1 MSVSLPN
8 GVTLA
13 LATSYGAA
21 KTVTAITNYDPA
33 RVTTSAAN
41 GFTDG
46 DFIEVTSGWA
56 KLNQRVVRVDN
67 ADSNTNTF
75 DLEGIDTSSVTSY
88 PAGTGG
94 GSARE
99 ITAFTQVTQVLDV
112 TTAGGEMQ
120 FTTYSFLE
128 QDFETQLPT
137 QSSPQTITIN
147 VADDPTLAGYIALKE
162 AAEARDIR
170 ALKVTF
176 PNGAV
181 LLYNGYVSFNETPS
195 MTKNEVMAV
204 TATFSLLSRPVRYA
218 A

>member
-13 LATSYGAA
+13 LATTYASA
-21 KTVTAITNYDPA
+21 KNVTALTNYDPA
-33 RVTTSAAN
+33 QATSNAH
-41 GFTDG
+41 GYSDG
-46 DFIEVTSGWA
+46 DFLEVTSGWA

-67 ADSNTNTF
+67 PATNTF
-75 DLEGIDTSSVTSY
+75 ELEGIDTSSTTSY
-88 PAGTGG
+88 PAGTGTG
-94 GSARE
+94 TVRK
-99 ITAFTQVTQVLDV
+99 ITAFTQITQVLDV

-147 VADDPTLAGYIALKE
+147 VADDPTLSGYVALKE

-218 A
+218 S

>member
-13 LATSYGAA
+13 LATTYAA
-21 KTVTAITNYDPA
+21 NKTLSAVSNYDPA
-33 RVTTSAAN
+33 QATSN
-41 GFTDG
+41 THGYSDG
-46 DFIEVTSGWA
+46 DFVEVTSGWA

-67 ADSNTNTF
+67 AASNTF
-75 DLEGIDTSSVTSY
+75 DLEGIDTSSTTSY
-88 PAGTGG
+88 PAGTGTG
-94 GSARE
+94 TVRK
-99 ITAFTQVTQVLDV
+99 ITAFTQITQVLDV

-147 VADDPTLAGYIALKE
+147 VADDPALGGYVALKE

-218 A
+218 S

>member
-13 LATSYGAA
+13 LATAYGVA
-21 KTVTAITNYDPA
+21 KNVTAVTNYDPA
-33 RVTTSAAN
+33 QVTSN
-41 GFTDG
+41 SHGFSDG

-67 ADSNTNTF
+67 SAANTF

-88 PAGTGG
+88 PAGTGTG
-94 GSARE
+94 TARK

-137 QSSPQTITIN
+137 QASPQTITIN
-147 VADDPTLAGYIALKE
+147 VADDPTLNGYIALKE

-181 LLYNGYVSFNETPS
+181 LVYNGYVSFNETPS

-218 A
+218 S

>member
-13 LATSYGAA
+13 LATTYASP
-21 KTVTAITNYDPA
+21 KTVSALTNYDPA
-33 RVTTSAAN
+33 QATSNTHGYA
-41 GFTDG
+41 DG
-46 DFIEVTSGWA
+46 DFLEVTSGWA
-56 KLNQRVVRVDN
+56 KLNQRVIRVDN
-67 ADSNTNTF
+67 AATNTF
-75 DLEGIDTSSVTSY
+75 DLEGIDTSSTTSY
-88 PAGTGG
+88 PAGTGTG
-94 GSARE
+94 TVRK
-99 ITAFTQVTQVLDV
+99 ITAFTQITQVLDV

-137 QSSPQTITIN
+137 QSSPQTMTIN
-147 VADDPTLAGYIALKE
+147 IADDPTLNGYTALKE

-181 LLYNGYVSFNETPS
+181 LLYNGYISFNETPS

-218 A
+218 S

>member
-13 LATSYGAA
+13 LATTYGTA
-21 KTVTAITNYDPA
+21 KTVTALTNYDPA
-33 RVTTSAAN
+33 QATSNAH
-41 GFTDG
+41 GLSDG
-46 DFIEVTSGWA
+46 DIIEVTSGWA
-56 KLNQRVVRVDN
+56 KLNQRVVRLDN
-67 ADSNTNTF
+67 PATNTF
-75 DLEGIDTSSVTSY
+75 DLEGIDTSSTTSY
-88 PAGTGG
+88 PAGTGT
-94 GSARE
+94 GSVRK
-99 ITAFTQVTQVLDV
+99 ITAFTQITQVLDV

-147 VADDPTLAGYIALKE
+147 VADDPTLNGYVALKE

-170 ALKVTF
+170 CLKVTF
-176 PNGAV
+176 PNGAI

-218 A
+218 S